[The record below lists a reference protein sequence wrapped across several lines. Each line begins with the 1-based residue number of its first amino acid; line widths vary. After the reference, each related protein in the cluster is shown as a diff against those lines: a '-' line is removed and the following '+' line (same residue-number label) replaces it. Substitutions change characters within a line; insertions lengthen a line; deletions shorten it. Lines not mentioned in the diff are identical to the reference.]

1 MKHEDNDR
9 EINALYQQRK
19 QQVQAPEI
27 NLTSLQMS
35 KKPRYTIVQ
44 LLIILFF
51 GGAAS
56 FGILA
61 VISHFSAQPNMQTNQ
76 PSQTKWNIVELE
88 HEEIKPIDE
97 VIVIPIPP
105 LVPPKPS
112 VAPIYS
118 KNEPVYGVK
127 SLPNTLNISL
137 PVDVVIVSIAPTI
150 KQPALS
156 LVPIYQEQPK
166 YSPQAIRAKQ
176 SGMVKLA
183 YMISPQGN
191 VSNITTV
198 ESSVNRELSISA
210 RKALS
215 KWRYIEGKYSE
226 EGYEIIFDFTL
237 EKKN

>member
-61 VISHFSAQPNMQTNQ
+61 VISHFSAQPNMKTNQ
-76 PSQTKWNIVELE
+76 PSQTKWNVVELE

-118 KNEPVYGVK
+118 KNEPVHGVK

-166 YSPQAIRAKQ
+166 YSHQAIRAEE

-198 ESSVNRELSISA
+198 ESSVNRELSLSA

-215 KWRYIEGKYSE
+215 KWRYLEGEYSE